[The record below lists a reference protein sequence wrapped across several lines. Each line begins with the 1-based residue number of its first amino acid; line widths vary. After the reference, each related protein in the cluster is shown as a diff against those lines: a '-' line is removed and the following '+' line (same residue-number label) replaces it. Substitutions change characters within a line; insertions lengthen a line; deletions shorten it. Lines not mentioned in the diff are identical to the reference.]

1 MDRSKYIF
9 LRDKTDMNK
18 PVFTLR
24 SAVAIVALAFAGSA
38 AAAGQDGQTVHK
50 DPRTGKIRN
59 ATALE
64 AKQLNDLRAA
74 ERAARNAERKAAG
87 APATG
92 VVRLQQN
99 GIAAAHVDEDSMMY
113 SVMRRNADG
122 KLEHDC
128 VHGKHA
134 AETTLTNPVSTHA
147 KEHQNE
153 VQ

>member
-1 MDRSKYIF
+1 MHTPA
-9 LRDKTDMNK
+9 L
-18 PVFTLR
+18 TLR
-24 SAVAIVALAFAGSA
+24 SVVAIAALALTGSA
-38 AAAGQDGQTVHK
+38 FAAGQASQTVHK

-59 ATALE
+59 ATAVE

-74 ERAARNAERKAAG
+74 DRAAQQAARQASG

-99 GIAAAHVDEDSMMY
+99 GIIAAHVDEEAVMY
-113 SVMRRNADG
+113 SVMRRTADG

-128 VHGKHA
+128 VHGKTA
-134 AETTLTNPVSTHA
+134 AVSELSNPVTTHS
-147 KEHQNE
+147 KEHQHE